1 MKKFTK
7 KFFAGWQILVLLIP
21 MLWQF
26 GFSISTIHAEGA
38 TERTNHIEITPT
50 GRTTPTASG
59 TTDKAK
65 FSFSSPLLDNGQMTR
80 ILNANNLTA
89 NDGKTTSLLVREKFD
104 RNTANIVTGNGS
116 TFQTA
121 RLGYHNQYQA
131 AASNKN
137 QSSYMVE
144 IPSTYTADQVKNIS
158 FTVAYDN
165 VGQYSKDTDNDG
177 YGDKMVTLGAKMTV
191 SNITGTVKD
200 QFGATNYTPKFIDV
214 PNNLYSGLTYRG
226 IKQLDI
232 EIQYYAVDA
241 DGNLT
246 NEIEVVNTNNANPH
260 MTFASMNNFGATGT
274 GRQFSWTEA
283 TTNIQHST
291 YAEMVA
297 QVDTSSATRKLYKT
311 DSEFGP
317 KTSSE
322 YGEAGY
328 PSLMTGIARST
339 DTTVNG
345 DQCTAIPKEEEGA
358 WLYSTGHGNYSASAV
373 SANRHTNGNFVDSLD
388 SVDAYTGAVSFNIAG
403 TRHKFSLRSGT
414 GWTWQSITA
423 ESISPL
429 ALNKPRKTVTA
440 KETPDL
446 NQPTDKGALNAQSL
460 DEKLTPSNGYYY
472 HNYYIY
478 QQTYATSSVPNVPRP
493 NQLVVDDTLPSG
505 VTLDYSITDSNL
517 DGATMSN
524 HLKDIEVFNENG
536 EPIKN
541 EFTGAYTA
549 EGASYHNYKR
559 KIYGDMYIVTI
570 EKTNTGR
577 QHIKIEMTAA
587 GIAALS
593 FTGKE
598 IAFKL
603 NVKTDAEKAINSGER
618 EYFYNTAEVTS
629 GSCKATN
636 EVHTYEDPKLGG
648 FIIHK
653 VNEKNSP
660 VLGAEFELYRKDDID
675 RENPIEHS
683 APASG
688 YMFDFTNLPIGDY
701 ILVETKAPDYHYIT
715 TSEYEINVRFD
726 RATQKMIVS
735 EKTGTLTFGETNAA
749 KVINRSYDYQFDIHK
764 VDQANQPLAGAEFS
778 YREVNDSTWRKLTI
792 SADGTTFNLTGLEVG
807 KAYEIREDKAP
818 TGYEKIDNFRIYVS
832 EDGVYHYSGSVVG
845 EKYDT
850 TVDDTNHKVTSS
862 TSVVNERVNAKVKII
877 KKDSNDTPLAG
888 AGFEYRQKD
897 AATWQSMTVDPEDAS
912 IHTTADDLVLNTIY
926 EIRESAAPSGY
937 TLIKDHIYF
946 KFVVKSGKII
956 LERVNAAGVATGE
969 EIDTTDVAGVALAE
983 LSVRDNLKAIMPL
996 TGGNGFMT
1004 QLLLGSVL
1012 ILGAGF
1018 AAYFTRKYKN
1028 S

>member
-80 ILNANNLTA
+80 ILNANNTTATA
-89 NDGKTTSLLVREKFD
+89 NDGKTASLLVREKFD

-241 DGNLT
+241 AGNLT

-328 PSLMTGIARST
+328 PSLMTGIAQST

-345 DQCTAIPKEEEGA
+345 DQCTPIPASEVGA
-358 WLYSTGHGNYSASAV
+358 WLYSTGHGNYSTSAV

-403 TRHKFSLRSGT
+403 TRHKFRLRSGT

-429 ALNKPRKTVTA
+429 ALNTPRKTVTA

-446 NQPTDKGALNAQSL
+446 NQPTDKGALN
-460 DEKLTPSNGYYY
+460 E
-472 HNYYIY
+472 
-478 QQTYATSSVPNVPRP
+478 
-493 NQLVVDDTLPSG
+493 
-505 VTLDYSITDSNL
+505 
-517 DGATMSN
+517 
-524 HLKDIEVFNENG
+524 
-536 EPIKN
+536 
-541 EFTGAYTA
+541 
-549 EGASYHNYKR
+549 
-559 KIYGDMYIVTI
+559 
-570 EKTNTGR
+570 
-577 QHIKIEMTAA
+577 
-587 GIAALS
+587 
-593 FTGKE
+593 
-598 IAFKL
+598 
-603 NVKTDAEKAINSGER
+603 
-618 EYFYNTAEVTS
+618 
-629 GSCKATN
+629 
-636 EVHTYEDPKLGG
+636 
-648 FIIHK
+648 
-653 VNEKNSP
+653 
-660 VLGAEFELYRKDDID
+660 
-675 RENPIEHS
+675 
-683 APASG
+683 
-688 YMFDFTNLPIGDY
+688 
-701 ILVETKAPDYHYIT
+701 
-715 TSEYEINVRFD
+715 
-726 RATQKMIVS
+726 
-735 EKTGTLTFGETNAA
+735 
-749 KVINRSYDYQFDIHK
+749 
-764 VDQANQPLAGAEFS
+764 
-778 YREVNDSTWRKLTI
+778 
-792 SADGTTFNLTGLEVG
+792 
-807 KAYEIREDKAP
+807 
-818 TGYEKIDNFRIYVS
+818 
-832 EDGVYHYSGSVVG
+832 
-845 EKYDT
+845 
-850 TVDDTNHKVTSS
+850 
-862 TSVVNERVNAKVKII
+862 
-877 KKDSNDTPLAG
+877 
-888 AGFEYRQKD
+888 
-897 AATWQSMTVDPEDAS
+897 
-912 IHTTADDLVLNTIY
+912 
-926 EIRESAAPSGY
+926 
-937 TLIKDHIYF
+937 
-946 KFVVKSGKII
+946 
-956 LERVNAAGVATGE
+956 
-969 EIDTTDVAGVALAE
+969 
-983 LSVRDNLKAIMPL
+983 
-996 TGGNGFMT
+996 
-1004 QLLLGSVL
+1004 
-1012 ILGAGF
+1012 
-1018 AAYFTRKYKN
+1018 
-1028 S
+1028 

>member
-65 FSFSSPLLDNGQMTR
+65 FSFSSPLLDNGRMTR
-80 ILNANNLTA
+80 ILNANNMTA
-89 NDGKTTSLLVREKFD
+89 NDGKTASLLVREKFD

-144 IPSTYTADQVKNIS
+144 IPADYSADQVKNIS

-232 EIQYYAVDA
+232 EIQYYAVDD

-246 NEIEVVNTNNANPH
+246 NEIEVVNTNTANPH

-274 GRQFSWTEA
+274 GRQFNWTET

-297 QVDTSSATRKLYKT
+297 QVDTSSTTTRKLYKT
-311 DSEFGP
+311 DSEYGP
-317 KTSSE
+317 RTSSE

-328 PSLMTGIARST
+328 PSLMTGIARNT
-339 DTTVNG
+339 DRTVNG
-345 DQCTAIPKEEEGA
+345 DQCTPIPEEEEGA
-358 WLYSTGHGNYSASAV
+358 WLYSTGHGNYSTNAV

-429 ALNKPRKTVTA
+429 ALNTPRKTVTA

-478 QQTYATSSVPNVPRP
+478 QQTYATSSVPNVPKP

-505 VTLDYSITDSNL
+505 VTLDYSMTSSNL
-517 DGATMSN
+517 SDETARN
-524 HLKDIEVFNENG
+524 HLKDIEVFDENG
-536 EPIKN
+536 TVISNDYLEWG
-541 EFTGAYTA
+541 TM
-549 EGASYHNYKR
+549 S
-559 KIYGDMYIVTI
+559 GDYYRYLPGTMYNVTI

-598 IAFKL
+598 VAFKL

-636 EVHTYEDPKLGG
+636 EVYTYEDPQLAE
-648 FIIHK
+648 FAINK
-653 VNEKNSP
+653 VDDRGND
-660 VLGAEFELYRKDDID
+660 LTGAEFELYHKDNVD
-675 RENPIEHS
+675 RENPISHG
-683 APASG
+683 APSSG
-688 YMFDFTNLPIGDY
+688 FLFNFANLPIGDY
-701 ILVETKAPDYHYIT
+701 TLVETKSPDYYYVT
-715 TSEYEINVRFD
+715 TPEYESNVRFD
-726 RATQKMIVS
+726 RATQKMVVS
-735 EKTGTLTFGETNAA
+735 EKTG
-749 KVINRSYDYQFDIHK
+749 R
-764 VDQANQPLAGAEFS
+764 
-778 YREVNDSTWRKLTI
+778 
-792 SADGTTFNLTGLEVG
+792 
-807 KAYEIREDKAP
+807 
-818 TGYEKIDNFRIYVS
+818 
-832 EDGVYHYSGSVVG
+832 
-845 EKYDT
+845 
-850 TVDDTNHKVTSS
+850 
-862 TSVVNERVNAKVKII
+862 
-877 KKDSNDTPLAG
+877 
-888 AGFEYRQKD
+888 
-897 AATWQSMTVDPEDAS
+897 
-912 IHTTADDLVLNTIY
+912 
-926 EIRESAAPSGY
+926 
-937 TLIKDHIYF
+937 
-946 KFVVKSGKII
+946 
-956 LERVNAAGVATGE
+956 
-969 EIDTTDVAGVALAE
+969 
-983 LSVRDNLKAIMPL
+983 
-996 TGGNGFMT
+996 
-1004 QLLLGSVL
+1004 
-1012 ILGAGF
+1012 
-1018 AAYFTRKYKN
+1018 
-1028 S
+1028 

>member
-38 TERTNHIEITPT
+38 TERTNHIEIMPT
-50 GRTTPTASG
+50 SRTTPTASG

-89 NDGKTTSLLVREKFD
+89 NDGKTASLLVREKFD
-104 RNTANIVTGNGS
+104 RNIGNIVTGNGS

-121 RLGYHNQYQA
+121 RLRYHDQYQA
-131 AASNKN
+131 AASYKN

-144 IPSTYTADQVKNIS
+144 IPANYTADQVKNIS

-165 VGQYSKDTDNDG
+165 IGQYSKDTDNDG

-274 GRQFSWTEA
+274 GRQFSWTET

-311 DSEFGP
+311 DSEYGP
-317 KTSSE
+317 RTSGE
-322 YGEAGY
+322 YGEGGY
-328 PSLMTGIARST
+328 SSLMTGIARST

-345 DQCTAIPKEEEGA
+345 DQCTPILASEEGA
-358 WLYSTGHGNYSASAV
+358 WLYSTGHGDYSAGVV
-373 SANRHTNGNFVDSLD
+373 SNNHHTNGNFVDSLD

-429 ALNKPRKTVTA
+429 ALNAPRKTVTA

-446 NQPTDKGALNAQSL
+446 NQPTDTGALDGQSL
-460 DEKLTPSNGYYY
+460 DEKLAPSNGYYY

-478 QQTYATSSVPNVPRP
+478 QQTYVTSSTLKVPKPER
-493 NQLVVDDTLPSG
+493 LIVDDTLPSG
-505 VTLDYSITDSNL
+505 VTLEHPVTQSISSSVLN
-517 DGATMSN
+517 
-524 HLKDIEVFNENG
+524 DIKVFNENG
-536 EPIKN
+536 Q
-541 EFTGAYTA
+541 
-549 EGASYHNYKR
+549 
-559 KIYGDMYIVTI
+559 TI
-570 EKTNTGR
+570 GTNTISTVEVEADGTVVYGGNLYQVRVRNTDSGR
-577 QHIKIEMTAA
+577 QHIEIKMTAD
-587 GIAALS
+587 GIKALS

-618 EYFYNTAEVTS
+618 EYFKNIAEVTS
-629 GSCKATN
+629 STLKTTN
-636 EVHTYEDPKLGG
+636 EVSTYEDPK
-648 FIIHK
+648 FVNFTISK
-653 VNEKNSP
+653 VDESNQSLN
-660 VLGAEFELYRKDDID
+660 GAEFKLYHKNDTGKAS
-675 RENPIEHS
+675 PIL
-683 APASG
+683 PNVV
-688 YMFDFTNLPIGDY
+688 DNQFTFEQLKVGDY
-701 ILVETKAPDYHYIT
+701 ILVETKAPAYHYIT
-715 TSEYEINVRFD
+715 TNEYEISVKLD
-726 RATQKMIVS
+726 RVTQKIVVS
-735 EKTGTLTFGETNAA
+735 EKSGTLKFDTSNNANVVNKA
-749 KVINRSYDYQFDIHK
+749 YEYKLDIHK
-764 VDQANQPLAGAEFS
+764 VDQDNRPLTGAKFS
-778 YREVNDSTWRKLTI
+778 CRVNGGADTWHQITV
-792 SADGTTFNLTGLEVG
+792 SEDGTIFSLSQLKVG
-807 KAYEIREDKAP
+807 QKYEIREDAAP
-818 TGYEKIDNFRIYVS
+818 AGFNKIDNIVIEVKSDGIYLDDKKLS
-832 EDGVYHYSGSVVG
+832 
-845 EKYDT
+845 T
-850 TVDDTNHKVTSS
+850 TVDNTNHLVMSQMN
-862 TSVVNERVNAKVKII
+862 VVNEKLNAQVKII

-888 AGFEYRQKD
+888 AGFEYRQKGNN
-897 AATWQSMTVDPEDAS
+897 AWKSMAVDPKDAS
-912 IHTTADDLVLNTIY
+912 AHTTADDLVLNTIY

-937 TLIKDHIYF
+937 ALIKDHIYF
-946 KFVVKSGKII
+946 KFVVKSGKIV
-956 LERVNAAGVATGE
+956 LERVNAAGVAIGE
-969 EIDTTDVAGVALAE
+969 EIDTTDVAGVVLAE

-996 TGGNGFMT
+996 TGGNGFMK

>member
-1 MKKFTK
+1 
-7 KFFAGWQILVLLIP
+7 
-21 MLWQF
+21 
-26 GFSISTIHAEGA
+26 
-38 TERTNHIEITPT
+38 
-50 GRTTPTASG
+50 
-59 TTDKAK
+59 
-65 FSFSSPLLDNGQMTR
+65 
-80 ILNANNLTA
+80 
-89 NDGKTTSLLVREKFD
+89 
-104 RNTANIVTGNGS
+104 
-116 TFQTA
+116 
-121 RLGYHNQYQA
+121 
-131 AASNKN
+131 
-137 QSSYMVE
+137 
-144 IPSTYTADQVKNIS
+144 
-158 FTVAYDN
+158 
-165 VGQYSKDTDNDG
+165 
-177 YGDKMVTLGAKMTV
+177 MVTLGAKMTV

-241 DGNLT
+241 AGNLT

-328 PSLMTGIARST
+328 PSLMTGIAQST

-345 DQCTAIPKEEEGA
+345 DQCTPIPASEVGA

-429 ALNKPRKTVTA
+429 ALNTPRKTVTA

-446 NQPTDKGALNAQSL
+446 NQPTDKGALNEQSL
-460 DEKLTPSNGYYY
+460 DEKLTTSNGYYY

-478 QQTYATSSVPNVPRP
+478 QQTYATSSVPNVPKP

-505 VTLDYSITDSNL
+505 VTMENLEPGITPTEQSFR
-517 DGATMSN
+517 
-524 HLKDIEVFNENG
+524 DIEVFNENG
-536 EPIKN
+536 NSIGENIVDRVTVSGNYVSN
-541 EFTGAYTA
+541 EGSLY
-549 EGASYHNYKR
+549 NVK
-559 KIYGDMYIVTI
+559 V

-593 FTGKE
+593 FTEKE
-598 IAFKL
+598 VAFKL

-648 FIIHK
+648 FSISK
-653 VNEKNSP
+653 VNEKSSP
-660 VLGAEFELYRKDDID
+660 LLGAEFELYRKDDID
-675 RENPIEHS
+675 RENPIEHN

-688 YMFDFTNLPIGDY
+688 YLFDFTNLPIGDY

-715 TSEYEINVRFD
+715 TPEYEINVRFD
-726 RATQKMIVS
+726 RATQKMVVS
-735 EKTGTLTFGETNAA
+735 EKTGTLTFNETNLA
-749 KVINRSYDYQFDIHK
+749 KVVNRPYDHQFDIHK

-778 YREVNDSTWRKLTI
+778 YREINNSTWRKLTV
-792 SADGTTFNLTGLEVG
+792 SADGTTFNLTGLEVN
-807 KAYEIREDKAP
+807 KVYEIREDKAP
-818 TGYEKIDNFRIYVS
+818 TGYEKIDNFRIYVNK
-832 EDGVYHYSGSVVG
+832 DGIYHYSGSVVG

-862 TSVVNERVNAKVKII
+862 TNVVNEKLNAKVKII
-877 KKDSNDTPLAG
+877 KKDSDDTPLAG

-897 AATWQSMTVDPEDAS
+897 ATTWLSMTVDPSDAS

-937 TLIKDHIYF
+937 ALIKDHIYF
-946 KFVVKSGKII
+946 KFVVKSGKIV

>member
-1 MKKFTK
+1 
-7 KFFAGWQILVLLIP
+7 
-21 MLWQF
+21 
-26 GFSISTIHAEGA
+26 
-38 TERTNHIEITPT
+38 
-50 GRTTPTASG
+50 
-59 TTDKAK
+59 
-65 FSFSSPLLDNGQMTR
+65 
-80 ILNANNLTA
+80 
-89 NDGKTTSLLVREKFD
+89 
-104 RNTANIVTGNGS
+104 
-116 TFQTA
+116 
-121 RLGYHNQYQA
+121 
-131 AASNKN
+131 
-137 QSSYMVE
+137 
-144 IPSTYTADQVKNIS
+144 
-158 FTVAYDN
+158 
-165 VGQYSKDTDNDG
+165 
-177 YGDKMVTLGAKMTV
+177 MVTLGAKMTV

-241 DGNLT
+241 AGNLT

-328 PSLMTGIARST
+328 PSLMTGIAQST

-345 DQCTAIPKEEEGA
+345 DQFTPIPASEVGA

-429 ALNKPRKTVTA
+429 ALNTPRKTVTA

-446 NQPTDKGALNAQSL
+446 NQPTDKGALNEQSL

-478 QQTYATSSVPNVPRP
+478 QQTYATSSVPNVPKP

-505 VTLDYSITDSNL
+505 VTMENLEPGITPTEQSFR
-517 DGATMSN
+517 
-524 HLKDIEVFNENG
+524 DIEVFNENG
-536 EPIKN
+536 NSIGENIVDRVTVSGNYVSN
-541 EFTGAYTA
+541 EGSLY
-549 EGASYHNYKR
+549 NVK
-559 KIYGDMYIVTI
+559 V

-598 IAFKL
+598 VAFKL

-648 FIIHK
+648 FSISK
-653 VNEKNSP
+653 VNEKSSP
-660 VLGAEFELYRKDDID
+660 LLGAEFELYRKDDID
-675 RENPIEHS
+675 RENPIEHN

-688 YMFDFTNLPIGDY
+688 YLFDFTNLPIGDY

-715 TSEYEINVRFD
+715 TPEYEINVRFD
-726 RATQKMIVS
+726 RATQKMVVS
-735 EKTGTLTFGETNAA
+735 EKTGTLTFNETNLA
-749 KVINRSYDYQFDIHK
+749 KVVNRPYDHQFDIHK

-778 YREVNDSTWRKLTI
+778 YREINNSTWRKLTV
-792 SADGTTFNLTGLEVG
+792 SADGTTFNLTGLEVN
-807 KAYEIREDKAP
+807 KVYEIREDKAP
-818 TGYEKIDNFRIYVS
+818 TGYEKIDNFRIYVNK
-832 EDGVYHYSGSVVG
+832 DGIYHYSGSVVG

-862 TSVVNERVNAKVKII
+862 TNVVNEKLNAKVKII
-877 KKDSNDTPLAG
+877 KKDSDDTPLAG

-897 AATWQSMTVDPEDAS
+897 ATTWLSMTVDPSDAS

-937 TLIKDHIYF
+937 ALIKDHIYF
-946 KFVVKSGKII
+946 KFVVKSGKIV

>member
-80 ILNANNLTA
+80 ILNANNTTATA
-89 NDGKTTSLLVREKFD
+89 NDGKTASLLVREKFD

-241 DGNLT
+241 AGNLT

-328 PSLMTGIARST
+328 PSLMTGIAQST

-345 DQCTAIPKEEEGA
+345 DQCTPIPASEVGA
-358 WLYSTGHGNYSASAV
+358 WLYSTGHGNYSTSAV

-429 ALNKPRKTVTA
+429 ALNTPRKTVTA

-446 NQPTDKGALNAQSL
+446 NQPTDKGALNEQSL

-478 QQTYATSSVPNVPRP
+478 QQTYATSSVPNVPKP

-505 VTLDYSITDSNL
+505 VTMENIRPDTSLG
-517 DGATMSN
+517 GATFN
-524 HLKDIEVFNENG
+524 DVEVFNEDGNSIG
-536 EPIKN
+536 ENTINKLHTSSN
-541 EFTGAYTA
+541 KFSY
-549 EGASYHNYKR
+549 EGSLYS
-559 KIYGDMYIVTI
+559 VTL

-598 IAFKL
+598 VAFKL

-636 EVHTYEDPKLGG
+636 EVHTYEDPKLAG
-648 FIIHK
+648 FAINK
-653 VNEKNSP
+653 VDETGVS
-660 VLGAEFELYRKDDID
+660 LDGAEFELYHKDDVD
-675 RENPIEHS
+675 RANPIEHYAENS
-683 APASG
+683 R
-688 YMFDFTNLPIGDY
+688 FDFINLPIGDY
-701 ILVETKAPDYHYIT
+701 ILVETKAPNYHYIT

-726 RATQKMIVS
+726 RATQKMVVS
-735 EKTGTLTFGETNAA
+735 EKSGELTFDRSNIAN
-749 KVINRSYDYQFDIHK
+749 VINRSYDHQFDIHK

-778 YREVNDSTWRKLTI
+778 YREVNDSTWRKLRV
-792 SADGTTFNLTGLEVG
+792 SADGTTFSLTGLQVG
-807 KAYEIREDKAP
+807 EAYEIREDKAP
-818 TGYEKIDNFRIYVS
+818 TGYEKIDNFSIYVDK
-832 EDGVYHYSGSVVG
+832 DGIYHYSGMVVG

-862 TSVVNERVNAKVKII
+862 TNVVNEKLNAKVKII
-877 KKDSNDTPLAG
+877 KKDSDDTPLAG

-897 AATWQSMTVDPEDAS
+897 ATTWLSMTVDPSDAS
-912 IHTTADDLVLNTIY
+912 IHTTADDLALNTIY

-937 TLIKDHIYF
+937 ALIKDHIYF
-946 KFVVKSGKII
+946 KFVVKSGKIV